1 MIGKSVKG
9 SSAGGLVAYLAGP
22 GKANEHENPR
32 LVVGSFD
39 VELLMSDVGRD
50 LTSEKVR
57 IGLARAL
64 NSPAKRFGKE
74 ATLNVWH
81 VPISCPP
88 GEQPTLDE
96 WRLAAFSMVEKLS
109 VDEGYRWALV
119 KHGANRD
126 GLDHAHLVIQR
137 THTETGKLVSV
148 AYDFK
153 RVNAA
158 AELTARELG
167 LTELAEQQHFLP
179 KSLQRTDLEPRE
191 MTGRVE
197 RIHLKINEAL
207 EHSDGTTADFEV
219 QLTARGIKARAVSH
233 GDRGGFAFAEVD
245 RADVWLTGKQARW
258 TPEVLGAAVIERRQ
272 EVTAEK
278 VAQDLEQQK
287 LGVGDVSP
295 AAASGVAQQSVAL
308 DLARIEELRAVN
320 AAAADAYKQAKSTV
334 AQLDQQLDDAEDQAY
349 ELQSTA
355 REVEDEWTAA
365 RSTAMMVDQA
375 RVQQARELT
384 EWREQLVR
392 LERQVALLTA
402 KRPEGL
408 RRREYKREV
417 EQATEQLDARRQ
429 QHYRAERSF
438 ANSTE
443 WRPNS
448 PIYGVEDPSQLIE
461 LADTAAAAAAERQE
475 QAQAATAQAR
485 GARRQV
491 EQLTQIRKTA
501 RQAAARTWGEWVQA
515 SRELAIEEYRQEP
528 TAENLAEAA
537 RVEVLTRPAWA
548 QRDVAGTGKRADA
561 LRKELAAA
569 RISAGIIDPDAPSAA
584 ILTDELRHRIT
595 QHHDELAKQPSHEP
609 PRART
614 HTNDQ
619 GQDGGIDR

>member
-1 MIGKSVKG
+1 MIAKSVKG

-22 GKANEHENPR
+22 GKANEHENPG

-64 NSPAKRFGKE
+64 NSPAKRYGKD
-74 ATLNVWH
+74 ATMNVWH
-81 VPISCPP
+81 IPVSCPP

-96 WRLAAFSMVEKLS
+96 WRLAAFSMVEKLG

-137 THTETGKLVSV
+137 THTDTGKLASV
-148 AYDFK
+148 AYDYR

-191 MTGRVE
+191 LSGRVE
-197 RIHLKINEAL
+197 RIHLKINEAV
-207 EHSDGTTADFEV
+207 EHSDGTTAGFQV
-219 QLTARGIKARAVSH
+219 QLTARGIMARAVSH

-258 TPEVLGAAVIERRQ
+258 TPEVLRAAVIERRR

-278 VAQDLEQQK
+278 VAEDLEQQK
-287 LGVGDVSP
+287 LEVRDVSP
-295 AAASGVAQQSVAL
+295 AAASGVSQQPAAP
-308 DLARIEELRAVN
+308 DLARIRESRAVN
-320 AAAADAYKQAKSTV
+320 AAAADAYKQAKSAV
-334 AQLDQQLDDAEDQAY
+334 AQLEEQLDDAEDQAY
-349 ELQSTA
+349 ELQNTA
-355 REVEDEWTAA
+355 REVGDEWTAA
-365 RSTAMMVDQA
+365 RSEATMVDQA
-375 RVQQARELT
+375 RVQQARELI
-384 EWREQLVR
+384 ERREQLVR
-392 LERQVALLTA
+392 LEWQVAQLTA

-408 RRREYKREV
+408 GRREYKREV
-417 EQATEQLDARRQ
+417 EQATEQLEARRQ

-438 ANSTE
+438 AGSKE

-448 PIYGVEDPSQLIE
+448 PIYGAQDPSQVIE
-461 LADTAAAAAAERQE
+461 MANAAAAAAAERQKL
-475 QAQAATAQAR
+475 AQAATARAR
-485 GARRQV
+485 SARRRI
-491 EQLTQIRKTA
+491 EQLTQARKTA
-501 RQAAARTWGEWVQA
+501 QQAVARAWGEWVEA
-515 SRELAIEEYRQEP
+515 SRGLAIEGYRQEP

-548 QRDVAGTGKRADA
+548 HRDVAGTGKRADA

-569 RISAGIIDPDAPSAA
+569 RINAGITDPDAPSTE
-584 ILTDELRHRIT
+584 ILTDELHHRIT

-619 GQDGGIDR
+619 GQDPGIER